1 MFLGGTGAYGPR
13 TLTRVHLSYPST
25 DADIVCARAKN
36 HYNPEGNFDLTES
49 GMQLESGDAKSQLE
63 AFRANFMPL
72 NDKTKRV
79 MYFS

>member
-1 MFLGGTGAYGPR
+1 M
-13 TLTRVHLSYPST
+13 
-25 DADIVCARAKN
+25 CARAKN